1 MSSLP
6 DVNKLGALFQC
17 LVLHITLD
25 KKCVH
30 CCSLKSVAVSILFF
44 DYMGGKTASVTEV
57 DLEGE

>member
-6 DVNKLGALFQC
+6 DVNKLGVLFQC

-25 KKCVH
+25 KSVH
-30 CCSLKSVAVSILFF
+30 FCSLKSVAVSTLFF